1 MLILEIFLL
10 LITIISLYLIMSKRI
25 RNKIVF
31 FSLFGLI
38 VVVSV
43 LNLVFSGLKWQLW
56 LLYVAIDTI
65 IIFGYFIKIREVN
78 IKKRILKL
86 VTIVSSIFIV
96 LSGLFVFSF
105 PKYKMPEVSGDYL
118 IGTKTFIVEDDRPEI
133 YTDDPNDTRRIKLQI
148 WYPAETVEGYVQVP
162 WLLDGITVSK
172 ALSKDFGFPAFALNQ
187 TAKVIS
193 NSYLDAPI
201 SDVQDNYPI
210 VIISHGWRGF
220 RNLHTDFAEE
230 LASSGYIVVS
240 IDHTYGSVAT
250 VFEEDDVAYLNL
262 DALPSRDSTP
272 DFLDY
277 ANRLVSTYGEDV
289 ISTIDYLEVLN
300 SDSELSIFKRKLD
313 LTKIGVIGH
322 STGGGGDVYAA
333 LKDDRITALI
343 GLDAWVES
351 IDSED
356 INAGLNIP
364 SLFLRSEQWETG
376 ENNDNLYALVDSSE
390 ATSYIYQIDGTTHFD
405 FSMVYMFSSLTKLVG
420 FSGSVNSNDLNLILE
435 EVIYDFFDE
444 NLRGNTSGIISPD
457 NFDEISFI
465 RSNRYLL

>member
-10 LITIISLYLIMSKRI
+10 LITIVSLYLIMSNRI

-31 FSLFGLI
+31 LSLFGLI

-65 IIFGYFIKIREVN
+65 IIFGYFIKIKEVN

-105 PKYKMPEVSGDYL
+105 PKYNMPEVSGDYL
-118 IGTKTFIVEDDRPEI
+118 IGTKTFIVEDGREEI
-133 YTDDPNDTRRIKLQI
+133 YTDDPLDTRRIKLQV
-148 WYPAETVEGYVQVP
+148 WYPAETKEGYEQAP
-162 WLLDGITVSK
+162 WLLDGITISR
-172 ALSKDFGFPAFALNQ
+172 ALSKDFGFPAFALNE
-187 TAKVIS
+187 TAKVLS

-201 SDVQDNYPI
+201 SDSHNQYPI

-250 VFEEDDVAYLNL
+250 VFGEDDVAYLNK

-300 SDSELSIFKRKLD
+300 SDSELSIFEGKLD

-333 LKDDRITALI
+333 LKDDRIAALI

-351 IDSED
+351 IDSTD
-356 INAGLNIP
+356 ISEGLNIP
-364 SLFLRSEQWETG
+364 SLFLRSGDWETG
-376 ENNDNLYALVDSSE
+376 ENNDNLYALIDSSVG
-390 ATSYIYQIDGTTHFD
+390 TSWLYQIDGTTHFD

-435 EVIYDFFDE
+435 EVIYNFLDE
-444 NLRGNTSGIISPD
+444 TLRGSTSNNISPD
-457 NFDEISFI
+457 YFDEIRFI
-465 RSNRYLL
+465 RSNQYLL